1 MPKEHRNNKISGWK
15 VVDAPYSL
23 ASYLRRKARDLLSL
37 QADEKCTA
45 HDDCGDTVAMDMNDL
60 EGEDE
65 IKLPSE
71 VWGMVLDCKCFAFIL
86 FILYMYQY
94 IIRCCNTQQVSCFS
108 LFIILYL

>member
-1 MPKEHRNNKISGWK
+1 MPKEHRNNKSSGWKMK
-15 VVDAPYSL
+15 VVDAPYSI
-23 ASYLRRKARDLLSL
+23 ASYLRRKARDLLSI
-37 QADEKCTA
+37 QADET

-86 FILYMYQY
+86 FIVYMYQY
-94 IIRCCNTQQVSCFS
+94 IIRCCIYSRGYRVSHV
-108 LFIILYL
+108 FIILYL